1 MSDAYLVV
9 GLMVGFVAAG
19 IAFLAWGT
27 TRKNNWGVNFK
38 RAVCPAC
45 GTRAPVVRMP
55 ASLKQA
61 MWGGWTCAKCGQEV
75 DKWGRNVAGRRR

>member
-27 TRKNNWGVNFK
+27 IRKNNWGVNFK
-38 RAVCPAC
+38 RPVCPAC
-45 GTRAPVVRMP
+45 GARAPVVRMP

-75 DKWGRNVAGRRR
+75 DKWGRSVAGRRR

>member
-9 GLMVGFVAAG
+9 VLMVGFVAAG

-27 TRKNNWGVNFK
+27 IRKNNWGVNFK
-38 RAVCPAC
+38 QPVCPAC

-55 ASLKQA
+55 AS
-61 MWGGWTCAKCGQEV
+61 
-75 DKWGRNVAGRRR
+75 